1 VPFHFSQAQKEP
13 TTGYAKDVEGVKE
26 VENEMSVA
34 KASEKPAETVG
45 ESLDDASITAQ
56 VKMSLLAHRM
66 TSVLNIKVTTTDGIV
81 SIGGKVSN
89 GAAKDLVNKLVTDI
103 NGVKSVI
110 NNMIIEDA
118 SAMNN

>member
-1 VPFHFSQAQKEP
+1 
-13 TTGYAKDVEGVKE
+13 
-26 VENEMSVA
+26 M
-34 KASEKPAETVG
+34 
-45 ESLDDASITAQ
+45 
-56 VKMSLLAHRM
+56 
-66 TSVLNIKVTTTDGIV
+66 LNIKVTTTDGIV

-89 GAAKDLVNKLVTDI
+89 GAVKDLVNKLVTDI